1 MRPHVPRVPDVR
13 PLDPL
18 RSLKIK
24 LGVLVAA
31 TVTAAV
37 LITWLGLQASLG
49 PSRTFPLAIILSLLV
64 TQILARGMTSPL
76 REITEAVQAMA
87 DGDYTRRVRATSS
100 DEVGQL
106 AHAFNR
112 MAEDLA
118 SVEQTRRDLIAN
130 VSHEL
135 RTPIAALQAQL
146 ENMVDGVVQPTPAA
160 LEQAHAQTERLTRL
174 VTYLLDLSR
183 IEAGASALNVGT
195 IAVGDFLENCAEDL
209 SMVDAAKDLHYV
221 VDVTPE
227 DLTIEGDAERLH
239 QVVINLLQNAIRHSP
254 PGGVVRLDAYP
265 VDGTE
270 GADVVLEVSDEGPGI
285 AAADRER
292 IFQRFVRGTGS
303 TGDRTADRTGD
314 RTGDRKR
321 DRTVGGTGR
330 NGSPSETFTDTAG
343 STVGSSGGTGIG
355 LAIVRW
361 AVELHG
367 GHVQV
372 VDSDRGATMR
382 VTLPARA
389 HPAPGV
395 TTTHTV

>member
-24 LGVLVAA
+24 LGVLVAV
-31 TVTAAV
+31 TVSAAV

-49 PSRTFPLAIILSLLV
+49 PSRTFPLAIILSLLL
-64 TQILARGMTSPL
+64 TQVLARGMTSPL
-76 REITEAVQAMA
+76 REITEAVEAMA

-135 RTPIAALQAQL
+135 RTPVAALKAQL
-146 ENMVDGVVQPTPAA
+146 ENMVDGVVEPTPAA
-160 LEQAHAQTERLTRL
+160 LEQAHAQTDRLTRL

-183 IEAGASALNVGT
+183 IEAGASALNVGK
-195 IAVGDFLENCAEDL
+195 IAVGDFLEDCAEDL

-227 DLTIEGDAERLH
+227 DLSIEGDAERLH
-239 QVVINLLQNAIRHSP
+239 QVVMNLLQNAIRHSP

-265 VDGTE
+265 VDSTE

-303 TGDRTADRTGD
+303 AADRTDG
-314 RTGDRKR
+314 R
-321 DRTVGGTGR
+321 GR
-330 NGSPSETFTDTAG
+330 NGSSADTFGGSTVG

-395 TTTHTV
+395 STTHTD

>member
-49 PSRTFPLAIILSLLV
+49 PSRTFPLAIILSLLL
-64 TQILARGMTSPL
+64 TQVLARGMTSPL
-76 REITEAVQAMA
+76 REITEAVEAMA

-135 RTPIAALQAQL
+135 RTPVAALQAQL
-146 ENMVDGVVQPTPAA
+146 ENMVDGVVPPTPAA

-183 IEAGASALNVGT
+183 IEAGASALNVGK
-195 IAVGDFLENCAEDL
+195 IAVGDFLEDCAEDL

-239 QVVINLLQNAIRHSP
+239 QVVLNLLQNAIRHSP
-254 PGGVVRLDAYP
+254 QGGVVRLDAYP

-270 GADVVLEVSDEGPGI
+270 GSDVVLEVSDEGPGI

-292 IFQRFVRGTGS
+292 IFQRFVRGPVS
-303 TGDRTADRTGD
+303 AGDGR
-314 RTGDRKR
+314 
-321 DRTVGGTGR
+321 GR
-330 NGSPSETFTDTAG
+330 NGSSSETFTDTSG
-343 STVGSSGGTGIG
+343 STVGGTVGSSGGTGIG

-372 VDSDRGATMR
+372 VDSERGATMR

-395 TTTHTV
+395 TTHTA

>member
-1 MRPHVPRVPDVR
+1 
-13 PLDPL
+13 
-18 RSLKIK
+18 
-24 LGVLVAA
+24 
-31 TVTAAV
+31 
-37 LITWLGLQASLG
+37 
-49 PSRTFPLAIILSLLV
+49 
-64 TQILARGMTSPL
+64 
-76 REITEAVQAMA
+76 
-87 DGDYTRRVRATSS
+87 
-100 DEVGQL
+100 VGQL

-112 MAEDLA
+112 MAEDLS

-135 RTPIAALQAQL
+135 RTPVAALQAQL
-146 ENMVDGVVQPTPAA
+146 ENMVDGVVPPTPAA

-183 IEAGASALNVGT
+183 IEAGASALNVGK
-195 IAVGDFLENCAEDL
+195 IAVGDFLEDCAEDL

-254 PGGVVRLDAYP
+254 QGGVVRLDAYP
-265 VDGTE
+265 VDDSE
-270 GADVVLEVSDEGPGI
+270 GADVVVEVSDEGPGI

-292 IFQRFVRGTGS
+292 IFQRFVRGTGPGS
-303 TGDRTADRTGD
+303 DSR
-314 RTGDRKR
+314 
-321 DRTVGGTGR
+321 GR
-330 NGSPSETFTDTAG
+330 NGPSSETFTETAG
-343 STVGSSGGTGIG
+343 STVGSTVGSTAGGTVGSSGGTGIG

-372 VDSDRGATMR
+372 VDSERGATMR

-395 TTTHTV
+395 TTTHTA

>member
-24 LGVLVAA
+24 LGVLVAV
-31 TVTAAV
+31 TVSAAV

-49 PSRTFPLAIILSLLV
+49 PSRTFPLAIILSLLL

-76 REITEAVQAMA
+76 REITEAVEAMA

-135 RTPIAALQAQL
+135 RTPVAALKAQL
-146 ENMVDGVVQPTPAA
+146 ENMVDGVVEPTPAA
-160 LEQAHAQTERLTRL
+160 LEQAHAQTDRLTRL

-183 IEAGASALNVGT
+183 IEAGASALNVGK
-195 IAVGDFLENCAEDL
+195 IAVGDFLEDCAEDL

-227 DLTIEGDAERLH
+227 DLSIEGDAERLH
-239 QVVINLLQNAIRHSP
+239 QVVMNLLQNAIRHSP

-303 TGDRTADRTGD
+303 TADRTDD
-314 RTGDRKR
+314 R
-321 DRTVGGTGR
+321 GR
-330 NGSPSETFTDTAG
+330 NGSSGDTFGGSTVG

-382 VTLPARA
+382 VTLPASA

-395 TTTHTV
+395 ATTHTD

>member
-1 MRPHVPRVPDVR
+1 MMRPHVPRPRVPDVR

-18 RSLKIK
+18 SSLKIK

-64 TQILARGMTSPL
+64 TQVLARGMTSPL

-135 RTPIAALQAQL
+135 RTPVAALQAQL
-146 ENMVDGVVQPTPAA
+146 ENMVDGVVPPTPAA

-195 IAVGDFLENCAEDL
+195 IAVGDFLEDCAEDL

-227 DLTIEGDAERLH
+227 DLVIEGDAERLR
-239 QVVINLLQNAIRHSP
+239 QVVTNLLQNAIRHSP
-254 PGGVVRLDAYP
+254 AGGVVRLDAYP
-265 VDGTE
+265 VDGSE

-303 TGDRTADRTGD
+303 GDGR
-314 RTGDRKR
+314 
-321 DRTVGGTGR
+321 GR
-330 NGSPSETFTDTAG
+330 NGSSSEPFADAAGGTAG
-343 STVGSSGGTGIG
+343 STVGSTAGGTVGSSGGTGIG

-367 GHVQV
+367 GHVEV
-372 VDSDRGATMR
+372 VDSERGATMR

>member
-1 MRPHVPRVPDVR
+1 MMRPHVPRPRVPDVR

-18 RSLKIK
+18 SSLKIK

-64 TQILARGMTSPL
+64 TQVLARGMTSPL

-135 RTPIAALQAQL
+135 RTPVAALQAQL
-146 ENMVDGVVQPTPAA
+146 ENMVDGVVPPTPAA

-195 IAVGDFLENCAEDL
+195 IAVGDFLEDCAEDL

-227 DLTIEGDAERLH
+227 DLVIEGDAERLR
-239 QVVINLLQNAIRHSP
+239 QVVTNLLQNAIRHSP
-254 PGGVVRLDAYP
+254 TGGVVRLDAYP
-265 VDGTE
+265 VDGSE

-303 TGDRTADRTGD
+303 TGDGRGRGAPPAETFPETAGS
-314 RTGDRKR
+314 
-321 DRTVGGTGR
+321 TVGGT
-330 NGSPSETFTDTAG
+330 AG
-343 STVGSSGGTGIG
+343 GTVGSSGGTGIG

-372 VDSDRGATMR
+372 VDSERGATMR

-395 TTTHTV
+395 TTTHTA